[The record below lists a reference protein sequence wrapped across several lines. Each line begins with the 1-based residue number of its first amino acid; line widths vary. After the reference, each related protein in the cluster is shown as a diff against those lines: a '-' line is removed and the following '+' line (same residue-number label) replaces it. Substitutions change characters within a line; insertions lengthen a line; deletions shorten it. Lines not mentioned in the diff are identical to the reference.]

1 MKKLRIGSF
10 IVVLLLVCS
19 FVYCPEVS
27 AKESLVVS
35 MENLD
40 FVEGVDSA
48 MKRQEKS
55 EVDEKLMK
63 AIAIINEM
71 EANKKWKEIGNLVAM
86 EDFKYSN
93 YYDELLYIYIA
104 HLANEGERK
113 KVEGL
118 WLKMSR
124 MQNSIHVFPAMLIRF
139 FSQKDRKSSEYKKE
153 LDRVLEYIE
162 ITPKSTM
169 IHGPMIGGN
178 FLFGYSIKED
188 FSSGDPIKVYTMEE
202 YIESPK
208 PLKGFSDDTQ
218 YLGILK
224 ASNEAFGVQP
234 LRTAKLAE
242 LYDKSGEG
250 KKAAEYYYELSKYHF
265 GRNQHELS
273 KKYIE
278 KALEGNKGY
287 KEAKELQKE
296 IDLALVLKS
305 KEEPV
310 SSSKSISLSKED
322 SYLIPTG
329 KKLSKK
335 DLEGKSNKELRLMR
349 NEIFARHGRPF
360 RSDDL
365 HDYFT
370 KKSWYKVN
378 PDYTDDLLNSI
389 DRHNILLIRE
399 VETSK

>member
-1 MKKLRIGSF
+1 VKKLKAGSF
-10 IVVLLLVCS
+10 IIVLFLVCS

-27 AKESLVVS
+27 AKESLAVS
-35 MENLD
+35 IENLD

-63 AIAIINEM
+63 AIAIIDEM
-71 EANKKWKEIGNLVAM
+71 EKNKKWKEVGKLVEM

-113 KVEGL
+113 KVENL

-153 LDRVLEYIE
+153 LDRVLEYID
-162 ITPKSTM
+162 ITPKGTL
-169 IHGPMIGGN
+169 IHGPMISGN
-178 FLFGYSIKED
+178 FLFGYSVRED
-188 FSSGDPIKVYTMEE
+188 FSSEDPIAVHTMEE
-202 YIESPK
+202 YVESPK

-218 YLGILK
+218 YLGILE
-224 ASNEAFGVQP
+224 ASNSAFGVQP

-242 LYDKSGEG
+242 LYDKSGDV

-278 KALEGNKGY
+278 KALEGNKDY
-287 KEAKELQKE
+287 KEAQELEKE

-310 SSSKSISLSKED
+310 LSKSISASKED
-322 SYLIPTG
+322 SYLVPPG
-329 KKLSKK
+329 KKLTRS
-335 DLEGKSNKELRLMR
+335 DLAGKSKETLRLMR
-349 NEIFARHGRPF
+349 NEIFARYGRPF

-365 HDYFT
+365 HEYFT

-378 PDYTDDLLNSI
+378 PNYSDDLLNSI

-399 VETSK
+399 VETGN